1 MKLKRIIA
9 FFVDMIIVYFLANF
23 IFMLFFKNDY
33 EKFIKSSDEYI
44 VVLKETINQTKKGDN
59 EKEILEKTNKL
70 NYNYLKSSSTETI
83 IVLSVEI
90 LYFIF
95 GQYFN
100 KGQTIG
106 KKLMKIKIKQI
117 DSDKLNAGLFVLRES
132 ILFVI
137 PIQIINIIGLMT
149 TGMNT
154 YLKINS
160 ITSNLQTLTMAAI
173 VAFILFRSDG
183 KGLHELASKTEV
195 VLINQK
201 EEN

>member
-1 MKLKRIIA
+1 MKLKRITA

-59 EKEILEKTNKL
+59 EEILEKTNKL